1 MIADFDPFSGP
12 NSAYGFFEEAGCIP
26 AVNLINKAGGVLG
39 HRLFCQV
46 VDNRGDPADA
56 VPAAQK
62 LLATSPNLVGIVDQ
76 DSGLLTAT
84 VPLFNAAHISD
95 ISVGGD
101 IQFDKNQIPYF
112 WRTIPGD
119 DIAGFAQVAYVKF
132 HTTFTRVASVMTT
145 DQSAQGN
152 IPGIVAGA
160 KNLGLNLTINL
171 SIAPDQPTY
180 QTEIQRVLASQPQV
194 IVMEQ
199 DPQTLGVFLRDLK
212 RAGGLMPMIGTSG
225 TVGTNYDLAATA
237 AIGADDFNK
246 YFVRVVQYAPSTG
259 AAWEIYRKGLL
270 ASASQIPQANTYVD
284 QIYAEAPYDDVN
296 LLALAMEAAKSTDP
310 VTYNPFIAR
319 VVEGGTAVHN
329 FADGKAALDAGKTI
343 DYVGVEGQITFDKY
357 HNYGGI
363 WGVFRGVG
371 TNVLIDKVTPQDVQ
385 ASTGV

>member
-1 MIADFDPFSGP
+1 
-12 NSAYGFFEEAGCIP
+12 
-26 AVNLINKAGGVLG
+26 
-39 HRLFCQV
+39 
-46 VDNRGDPADA
+46 
-56 VPAAQK
+56 
-62 LLATSPNLVGIVDQ
+62 
-76 DSGLLTAT
+76 
-84 VPLFNAAHISD
+84 
-95 ISVGGD
+95 
-101 IQFDKNQIPYF
+101 
-112 WRTIPGD
+112 
-119 DIAGFAQVAYVKF
+119 
-132 HTTFTRVASVMTT
+132 
-145 DQSAQGN
+145 
-152 IPGIVAGA
+152 
-160 KNLGLNLTINL
+160 
-171 SIAPDQPTY
+171 
-180 QTEIQRVLASQPQV
+180 
-194 IVMEQ
+194 
-199 DPQTLGVFLRDLK
+199 LRDLK